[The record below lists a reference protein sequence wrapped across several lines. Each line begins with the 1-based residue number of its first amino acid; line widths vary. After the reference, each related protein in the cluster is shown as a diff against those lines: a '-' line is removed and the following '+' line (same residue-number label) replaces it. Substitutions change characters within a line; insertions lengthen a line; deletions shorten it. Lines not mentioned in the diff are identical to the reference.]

1 MNKTWKRQVFRH
13 TALYTA
19 ILMFSH
25 TGGGGGA
32 QAQTQTQTHKYAI
45 VMNGQN
51 LPEVK
56 WGQDYKKLAQK
67 SNERQFTH
75 TTNFHIKKNVTLS
88 FNNIDEVVAEK
99 KDVVVFGTATYLPPY
114 GKVSGFDADKLKKRG
129 DALGWIKTTKPGLV
143 GYSYEGVTCQNNYNN
158 ASSGCPELIYKTQFS
173 FGQQGLKKKTTGGL
187 DIAEDKSRDNS
198 PIYKLQDYPGLGVS
212 FNLSSE
218 SLVKSIKY
226 NKIISSFSEGVTQ
239 QNGTQNQHKDKNL
252 VYTTGDYQYKN
263 KYSSRYVGQN
273 EHSAIAFYLNAKL
286 HLLDKK
292 NIKNIAQGKTVNL
305 GTLKSYVEPTAE
317 WKNKRQNYFQGN
329 WTFEDKGT
337 VSVKLKLPEVKAGRC
352 VNKNNPNPNAKA
364 PSPALTAP
372 ALWFGPVQNGKVQMY
387 SASVSTYPDSS
398 SSQIF
403 LQNLSRKDDTSK
415 PGRYSLKPLSTS
427 EIKSKEPNFTG
438 RQTIIRLD
446 GRVQQIKLGQ
456 SNNEVV
462 GFNGNSNNATF
473 GIVSEGS
480 FMPDTSEWK
489 KVLLPWTVRVFA
501 DDSKFKEFNKE
512 EKDNKPKY
520 SQKYRSRDNGKRE
533 RNLGDI
539 VNSPIVAVGGY
550 LATSANDGMVH
561 IFKKG
566 NGGDERNY
574 SLKLSYIPGTM
585 PRKDIEN
592 KDSTLAK
599 ELRAFAEKGYVGDR
613 YGVDGGFVLRQV
625 NLNGK
630 DHVFMFGAMGFGGRG
645 AYALDLTKA
654 DGSDPTKASLFDVK
668 DNGNNGNN
676 GNNRVELGYTVGT
689 PQIGKTHNG
698 KYAAFLASGY
708 ATKKIDDPTN
718 KTALYVYDLEN
729 NGNLIKKI
737 EVKDGKGGLSSPTLV
752 DKDLDGTVDIA
763 YAGDRGGKMYRFDLS
778 GQSPD
783 QWTVRPIFEGTKPI
797 TSAPAIS
804 QLKDKRVV
812 IFGTGSDLSEEDV
825 DNMEEQYIYGI
836 FDDDTATTG
845 TVNFSGSGG
854 GLLEQV
860 LSRDNDNKTL
870 FLTDYKRS
878 DGSGSKGWVVKL
890 KDGQRVTVKP
900 TVVLRTAFVTI
911 RKYNDGGC
919 GAETAILGI
928 NTADGGKLTKKSAR
942 PIVPDAN
949 KDVAQYSGHKQ
960 TTKGK
965 SIPIGCMQK
974 GNEIVCPNGYVYD
987 KPVNVRY
994 LDEKKTDGFSTTADG
1009 DAGGSGIDPAGKRSG
1024 KNNRCFSQKGVRT
1037 LLMNDLD
1044 SLDITG
1050 PTCGMKR
1057 ISWREVFY

>member
-25 TGGGGGA
+25 TGGGGGQA

-45 VMNGQN
+45 VMNNQK

-56 WGQDYKKLAQK
+56 WGDDYSSLTDK
-67 SNERQFTH
+67 SNEREVTH
-75 TTNFHIKKNVTLS
+75 TSKFVVAKKHISFS
-88 FNNIDEVVAEK
+88 FNNTDEVVAEK
-99 KDVVVFGTATYLPPY
+99 KDAVVFGAATYLPPY
-114 GKVSGFDADKLKKRG
+114 GKVSGFDTAKLAERKN
-129 DALGWIKTTKPGLV
+129 ALDQIGTTHPGLI
-143 GYSYEGVTCQNNYNN
+143 GYNYQDVTC
-158 ASSGCPELIYKTQFS
+158 ASGNCPELSYRTQFT
-173 FGQQGLKKKTTGGL
+173 FNNGLKRNGNGGRL
-187 DIAEDKSRDNS
+187 DIYEDKSRDSS
-198 PIYKLQDYPGLGVS
+198 PIYKLKDYPWLGVS
-212 FNLSSE
+212 FNLGGESSFKPKRQG
-218 SLVKSIKY
+218 SLV
-226 NKIISSFSEGVTQ
+226 SSFSEDVTQ
-239 QNGTQNQHKDKNL
+239 QNGTQDQYKSKNL
-252 VYTTGDYQYKN
+252 VYTTDDYNSKGNKN
-263 KYSSRYVGQN
+263 HQDKHHAV
-273 EHSAIAFYLNAKL
+273 AFYLNAKL

-292 NIKNIAQGKTVNL
+292 QIKNIAQGVTVDL
-305 GTLKSYVEPTAE
+305 GTLKTRIEPTDA
-317 WKNKRQNYFQGN
+317 WKNRQGSYFNNGT
-329 WTFEDKGT
+329 WTYEEKGS

-352 VNKNNPNPNAKA
+352 ITTPNPNPKA
-364 PSPALTAP
+364 QALSPALTAP

-398 SSQIF
+398 SSRIF
-403 LQNLSRKDDTSK
+403 LQNLERKTDPGR
-415 PGRYSLKPLSTS
+415 PGRYSLADLA
-427 EIKSKEPNFTG
+427 KSDIENRQPNFTG

-446 GRVQQIKLGQ
+446 GGVQQIKLDK
-456 SNNEVV
+456 NNEAT
-462 GFNGNSNNATF
+462 GLNGNDGKNDTF
-473 GIVSEGS
+473 GIVKDLGVD
-480 FMPDTSEWK
+480 PNANEWK
-489 KVLLPWTVRVFA
+489 KVLLPWTVRGFSNDNEFV
-501 DDSKFKEFNKE
+501 KFNKE
-512 EKDNKPKY
+512 SDKY
-520 SQKYRSRDNGKRE
+520 SQRYRIRNTSNGE

-561 IFKKG
+561 IFKQS
-566 NGGDERNY
+566 GGDKRSYN
-574 SLKLSYIPGTM
+574 LKLSYIPGTM
-585 PRKDIEN
+585 PRKDIES
-592 KDSTLAK
+592 KESTLAK

-625 NLNGK
+625 ELSGK
-630 DHVFMFGAMGFGGRG
+630 KHVFMFGAMGFGGRG
-645 AYALDLTKA
+645 AYALDLSKIDSGNGNLA
-654 DGSDPTKASLFDVK
+654 DVSLFDVK
-668 DNGNNGNN
+668 HDKNGKNSNNSNN
-676 GNNRVELGYTVGT
+676 SVQLGYTVGT

-708 ATKKIDDPTN
+708 ATKQIDSGEN
-718 KTALYVYDLEN
+718 KTALYVYDLESN
-729 NGNLIKKI
+729 NGTLIRKI
-737 EVKDGKGGLSSPTLV
+737 EVPSGKGGLSSPTLV

-763 YAGDRGGKMYRFDLS
+763 YAGDRGGNMYRFDLS
-778 GQSPD
+778 SQSPD
-783 QWTVRPIFEGTKPI
+783 QWTVRAIFKGDKPI

-812 IFGTGSDLSEEDV
+812 IFGTGSDLSEDDV
-825 DNMEEQYIYGI
+825 DSKEIQHVYGI
-836 FDDDTATTG
+836 FDNDTDTG
-845 TVNFSGSGG
+845 TAQDGQGK
-854 GLLEQV
+854 GLLEQH
-860 LSRDNDNKTL
+860 LTQEDKTL

-878 DGSGSKGWVVKL
+878 DGSGNKGWIVKL

-911 RKYNDGGC
+911 HKYTGTDKC

-960 TTKGK
+960 TAKGK

-1009 DAGGSGIDPAGKRSG
+1009 DAGGSGIDPDGKRAG